1 MREDDVL
8 VDYMGYVQSKADKQR
23 EEISNDIKKIKN
35 GQYDFKCQYCLK
47 MLEPGEEYWGCGG
60 SLKDKIENS
69 N

>member
-35 GQYDFKCQYCLK
+35 ITD
-47 MLEPGEEYWGCGG
+47 
-60 SLKDKIENS
+60 
-69 N
+69 